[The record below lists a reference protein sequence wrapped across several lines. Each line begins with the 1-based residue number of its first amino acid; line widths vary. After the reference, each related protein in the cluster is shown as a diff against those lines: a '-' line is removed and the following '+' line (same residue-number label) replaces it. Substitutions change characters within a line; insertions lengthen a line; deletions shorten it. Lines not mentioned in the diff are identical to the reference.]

1 MFVLLGACSHRG
13 LNQTSASTAK
23 PPLVDTLVTIF
34 RDLQKAALSNRP
46 DELAGFLDS
55 AEARR
60 FKSAR
65 KLYGVSGL
73 TPYLEAR
80 FGGWP
85 NPDTLLLE
93 DLTVEPPF
101 ARIALAGEASHI
113 GANVERIRYTFLLF
127 RRVKSAW
134 KLAGVSAIEK
144 DRYDRYGTELGYF
157 ETELPP
163 TLRFPRLF

>member
-1 MFVLLGACSHRG
+1 M
-13 LNQTSASTAK
+13 
-23 PPLVDTLVTIF
+23 
-34 RDLQKAALSNRP
+34 
-46 DELAGFLDS
+46 
-55 AEARR
+55 
-60 FKSAR
+60 
-65 KLYGVSGL
+65 